1 MKFQKKY
8 SLHLYCTNK
17 HWFCHENWKLVKKNY
32 PQVYLEEYKYKIEK
46 KKMIKFINT
55 ELDLNDSDNSNFELL
70 CYDLISIF
78 CLFNYFFLLKNFF
91 YLLRKFFSFLKKF
104 VLTQQIFFL
113 LENVFYLVVYI
124 LGEMK
129 TKLFI
134 FLIVCG

>member
-1 MKFQKKY
+1 
-8 SLHLYCTNK
+8 
-17 HWFCHENWKLVKKNY
+17 
-32 PQVYLEEYKYKIEK
+32 
-46 KKMIKFINT
+46 MIKFINI

-78 CLFNYFFLLKNFF
+78 CLFNYFFLLKSFF